1 MKNILIIGAS
11 GFIGKHLLPV
21 LYNLGHNITTIDR
34 SKNHYDGLLD
44 NVNFNY
50 GNLQDLDLGEFL
62 CEKDIVIL
70 LAGKSGALDSYT
82 NYKNDLDNNSLLV
95 LTLLDAIRKLDKKPT
110 VIFPSS
116 RLVYGKQQNGCV
128 SEDGDIFP
136 MSPYAIHKLSCEHYL
151 KAYHNMYDINYI
163 NFRISIPYGYDNV
176 FRNGFGIVNSFIK
189 KAFDNEEIKL
199 FGDGSQLRDIIYIG
213 DLVEILIRT
222 IDNVE
227 EVWNETY
234 NLGGTEVLS
243 LYEIASKVVKLIGS
257 GKITFQPWPKEYS
270 LIETGDLFLD
280 SQKIY
285 KKINY
290 IPQFTLEEVCYKLL
304 MEKSSEMDGINN
316 VYK

>member
-1 MKNILIIGAS
+1 MKKILIIGAS

-21 LYNLGHNITTIDR
+21 LYKLGHNISTIDR
-34 SKNHYDGLLD
+34 SKNYYDGLLE

-50 GNLQDLDLGEFL
+50 GNLLELDLSKFV
-62 CEKDIVIL
+62 CDQDIIIL

-82 NYKNDLDNNSLLV
+82 NYKNDLENNSLLV
-95 LTLLDAIRKLDKKPT
+95 LTLLDAISKLEKKPT

-116 RLVYGKQQNGCV
+116 RLVYGKQQNGRI
-128 SEDGDIFP
+128 SEDGIISP

-151 KAYHNMYDINYI
+151 QAYHNMYDINYV

-176 FRNGFGIVNSFIK
+176 FRKGFGIVNSFIK
-189 KAFDNEEIKL
+189 NALEDEEIVL

-213 DLVEILIRT
+213 DLVEILVQT
-222 IDNVE
+222 IENIEDVG
-227 EVWNETY
+227 NETY

-243 LYEIASKVVKLIGS
+243 LYEIASKVVNIIGS
-257 GKITFQPWPKEYS
+257 GKITFKPWPKEYS

-285 KKINY
+285 KKLNY
-290 IPQFTLEEVCYKLL
+290 IPQYTLEEVCIKLL
-304 MEKSSEMDGINN
+304 LEKSKEIQGAKDA
-316 VYK
+316 Y